1 MSVEGFEWWV
11 HRGPDAGGSR
21 GGVLVSG
28 MICCLAGPPRH
39 GSTTRGVLFFWSVL
53 FRLRTGP
60 GRSGV
65 STFVLNFLELSVETS
80 GYELKAQMIKE
91 CLVSRD

>member
-1 MSVEGFEWWV
+1 M
-11 HRGPDAGGSR
+11 RGSR

-39 GSTTRGVLFFWSVL
+39 GSTTRGVLFFSSVL

-65 STFVLNFLELSVETS
+65 STFVLTVRGDLWIRTESTN
-80 GYELKAQMIKE
+80 
-91 CLVSRD
+91 D